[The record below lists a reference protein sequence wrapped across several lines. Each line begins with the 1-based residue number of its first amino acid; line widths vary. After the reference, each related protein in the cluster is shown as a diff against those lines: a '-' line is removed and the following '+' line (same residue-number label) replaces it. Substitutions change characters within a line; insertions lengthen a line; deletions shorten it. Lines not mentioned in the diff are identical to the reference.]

1 MNLGTYLT
9 RSALWF
15 ADRIA
20 IVHEEYRFNFR
31 QLNERVN
38 RLANALLGLGLQKGD
53 RVALLSANRHQLVEA
68 DFACYK
74 AGFVRVPLNARLSMP
89 ELIHML
95 NNSESNVLILGPEF
109 IEGIER
115 VRAQIPTVGHTIA
128 LSQTPPSMLDYETF
142 IQAASPDEPKAE
154 VGLDD
159 LCSLN
164 YTSGTT
170 GQLKA
175 VMMSHRNRICQARK
189 FLLVPDVNIQK
200 ESVMGHV
207 GPITHASGGMIL
219 PFIIR
224 GACNLILRTFEIKL
238 LLETIAREEV
248 THLFTVPTMLNFL
261 MAYPDLKKYNLSSIQ
276 MIMYGASPMPVER
289 IKQALEIFGPVLI
302 QGYGQ
307 TETTSGFTFLSK
319 DDHLFAGD
327 PKKMRRLASAG
338 LPSPECEVRVVN
350 EKGEDVKP
358 GELGEIIERGDD
370 AMLGYWKDPE
380 LTAETLR
387 DGWVYTRDM
396 ATVDEDGYIY
406 IVDRKSDMII
416 SGGFN
421 IYPSEVENALHVH
434 PAVFEA
440 AVIAV
445 PDEQWG
451 ESVKA
456 VVVLREGMKATEEE
470 IIEHCKKHLASYK
483 KPKSVDFVPELPKN
497 PYGKVLRRKL
507 REKYWVGQERM
518 VH

>member
-1 MNLGTYLT
+1 MNLGIYLT

-20 IVHEEYRFNFR
+20 IIHEDERFTFR
-31 QLNERVN
+31 QVNERTN
-38 RLANALLGLGLQKGD
+38 RLAQAFLGLGLQKGD
-53 RVALLSANRHQLVEA
+53 RVALLSANCHQLVEA
-68 DFACYK
+68 DYACYK
-74 AGFVRVPLNARLSMP
+74 TGLVRVPLNARLYMP

-95 NNSESNVLILGPEF
+95 NNSESTVLILGSEY
-109 IEGIER
+109 IEGIDR
-115 VRAQIPTVGHTIA
+115 VRLEIPAVRHYIA
-128 LSQTPPSMLDYETF
+128 LSQTPRSMMDYE
-142 IQAASPDEPKAE
+142 SLLRSHLSEEPEIE

-170 GQLKA
+170 GKLKA
-175 VMMSHRNRICQARK
+175 AMMSHRNRICQGKK
-189 FLLVPDVNIQK
+189 FLLIPDSAIQK
-200 ESVMGHV
+200 DSVMCHV
-207 GPITHASGGMIL
+207 GPVTHASGGMIL

-224 GACNLILRTFEIKL
+224 GGCNLILRGFEVKG
-238 LLETIAREEV
+238 LLETIEKEKV
-248 THLFTVPTMLNFL
+248 THLFMVPTMINFL
-261 MAYPDLKKYNLSSIQ
+261 MAYPDLKKYNLSSLQ
-276 MIMYGASPMPVER
+276 MIIYGASPMPIQR
-289 IKQALEIFGPVLI
+289 IKQALEVFGPILV

-307 TETTSGFTFLSK
+307 TETTSGFTFLCK
-319 DDHLFAGD
+319 DDHLITGD
-327 PKKMRRLASAG
+327 AKKQKRLASAG
-338 LPSPECEVRVVN
+338 LPSPECEVRVID
-350 EKGEDVKP
+350 EKGRDVKP
-358 GELGEIIERGDD
+358 GEVGEIIERGDD
-370 AMLGYWKDPE
+370 SMLGYWRDPE
-380 LTAETLR
+380 LTAETLK

-421 IYPSEVENALHVH
+421 IYPTEVENALHTH

-440 AVIAV
+440 TAIAV

-456 VVVLREGMKATEEE
+456 VVVLRPGMKATEEE
-470 IIEHCKKHLASYK
+470 IIEHCKQNLASFK
-483 KPKSVDFVPELPKN
+483 KPKSVEFVKELPKN

-507 REKYWVGQERM
+507 REQYWRGQDRM

>member
-38 RLANALLGLGLQKGD
+38 RLANAFLGLGLQKGD

-95 NNSESNVLILGPEF
+95 NNSESNALILGPEF

-115 VRAQIPTVGHTIA
+115 ARAQIPTVGHTIA
-128 LSQTPPSMLDYETF
+128 LSQTLPSMLDYETF
-142 IQAASPDEPKAE
+142 IHVASPDEPKAE

-238 LLETIAREEV
+238 LLETIAREKV

-261 MAYPDLKKYNLSSIQ
+261 MAYPDLKKYDLSSIQ

-358 GELGEIIERGDD
+358 GEVGEIIERGDD

-396 ATVDEDGYIY
+396 ATIDEDGYIY

>member
-38 RLANALLGLGLQKGD
+38 RLANAFLGLGLQKGD

-95 NNSESNVLILGPEF
+95 NNSESNALILGPEF

-128 LSQTPPSMLDYETF
+128 LSQTLPSMLDYETF
-142 IQAASPDEPKAE
+142 IHVASPDEPKAE
-154 VGLDD
+154 VGLND

-238 LLETIAREEV
+238 LLETIAREKV

-261 MAYPDLKKYNLSSIQ
+261 MAYPDLKKYDLSSIQ

-358 GELGEIIERGDD
+358 GEVGEIIERGDD

-396 ATVDEDGYIY
+396 ATIDEDGYIY

>member
-1 MNLGTYLT
+1 VNLGTYLI

-15 ADRIA
+15 ADRTA
-20 IVHEEYRFNFR
+20 IIHEGHRFTFR

-38 RLANALLGLGLQKGD
+38 RLANAFLELGLPKGD
-53 RVALLSANRHQLVEA
+53 RVALLSANRHELVEA

-74 AGFVRVPLNARLSMP
+74 TGLARVPLNARLSMP

-95 NNSESNVLILGPEF
+95 NNSESKVLILGPEF
-109 IEGIER
+109 IDGIER
-115 VRAQIPTVGHTIA
+115 VRSEIPMIRYYIA
-128 LSQTPPSMLDYETF
+128 LSQTPRTMVNYETLL
-142 IQAASPDEPKAE
+142 QGNSPEEPKVE
-154 VGLDD
+154 VGIAE

-170 GQLKA
+170 GKLKA
-175 VMMSHRNRICQARK
+175 AMMSHRNRICQAKK
-189 FLLVPDVNIQK
+189 FLLIPDVDIRK
-200 ESVMGHV
+200 DSVMCHV

-219 PFIIR
+219 PFIIQ
-224 GACNLILRTFEIKL
+224 GACNLILRGFDVKG
-238 LLETIAREEV
+238 LLETIQKEKV
-248 THLFTVPTMLNFL
+248 THLFTVPTMLNFM
-261 MAYPDLKKYNLSSIQ
+261 MAYPDLRKYDLSSIQ

-289 IKQALEIFGPVLI
+289 IKQALEVFGPVLV

-319 DDHLFAGD
+319 DDHLFVGD
-327 PKKMRRLASAG
+327 PKKERRLASAG

-350 EKGEDVKP
+350 EQGKDVKP
-358 GELGEIIERGDD
+358 GEVGEIIERGDD
-370 AMLGYWKDPE
+370 SMLGYWKDPE
-380 LTAETLR
+380 LTAETLK

-396 ATVDEDGYIY
+396 ATVDEEGYIY

-421 IYPSEVENALHVH
+421 IYPSEVENALHMH

-456 VVVLREGMKATEEE
+456 IVVLRPGMKASEEE
-470 IIEHCKKHLASYK
+470 IIEHCKKNLASFK
-483 KPKSVDFVPELPKN
+483 KPKTVDFVPELPKN

-507 REKYWVGQERM
+507 REKYWSGQERM

>member
-38 RLANALLGLGLQKGD
+38 RLANAFLGLGLQKGD

-238 LLETIAREEV
+238 LLETIAREKV

-261 MAYPDLKKYNLSSIQ
+261 MAYPDLKKYDLSSIQ

-358 GELGEIIERGDD
+358 GEVGEIIERGDD

-396 ATVDEDGYIY
+396 ATIDEDGYIY

>member
-15 ADRIA
+15 ADRMA
-20 IVHEEYRFNFR
+20 IIHEGHRFTFR
-31 QLNERVN
+31 RLNDRVN
-38 RLANALLGLGLQKGD
+38 RLAHAFLGLGLPKGD

-74 AGFVRVPLNARLSMP
+74 AGLVRVPLNARLSMP

-95 NNSESNVLILGPEF
+95 NNSESSVLILGPEF

-115 VRAQIPTVGHTIA
+115 VRSEIPTVRHYIA
-128 LSQTPPSMLDYETF
+128 LSQTPPSMLDYESF
-142 IQAASPDEPKAE
+142 LQVNSPDEPKVGA
-154 VGLDD
+154 GLDD

-170 GQLKA
+170 GKLKA

-200 ESVMGHV
+200 DGVMCHV

-219 PFIIR
+219 PFMIR
-224 GACNLILRTFEIKL
+224 GACNLILRTFDAQL
-238 LLETIAREEV
+238 LLETIEREKV

-261 MAYPDLKKYNLSSIQ
+261 MAYPDLKKYDLSSIQ

-289 IKQALEIFGPVLI
+289 IKQALGIFGPVLV

-319 DDHLFAGD
+319 DDHLFEGD
-327 PKKMRRLASAG
+327 PKKLRRLASAG

-350 EKGEDVKP
+350 EQGEDVKP
-358 GELGEIIERGDD
+358 GEVGEIIERGDD
-370 AMLGYWKDPE
+370 SMLGYWKDPE
-380 LTAETLR
+380 LTAETLK

-396 ATVDEDGYIY
+396 AAVDEDGYIY

-421 IYPSEVENALHVH
+421 IYPSEVENALHMN

-440 AVIAV
+440 AVVAV

-456 VVVLREGMKATEEE
+456 VVVLRPGMKATEEE
-470 IIEHCKKHLASYK
+470 VIEHCKKHLASFK
-483 KPKSVDFVPELPKN
+483 KPKSVDFSSELPKN

>member
-9 RSALWF
+9 RSALCF

-20 IVHEEYRFNFR
+20 IIHEGDRFTFR
-31 QLNERVN
+31 QVNERVN
-38 RLANALLGLGLQKGD
+38 RLAGTFLGLGLRKGD

-68 DFACYK
+68 DYACYK
-74 AGFVRVPLNARLSMP
+74 TGLVRVPLNARLSMP

-95 NNSESNVLILGPEF
+95 NNSESHVLVLGPEF
-109 IEGIER
+109 IEAIDR
-115 VRAQIPTVGHTIA
+115 VRAEIPSVRHYIA
-128 LSQTPPSMLDYETF
+128 LSRTPRTMLDYETLLQDRF
-142 IQAASPDEPKAE
+142 PGEPQVE
-154 VGLDD
+154 VGMDD

-170 GQLKA
+170 GTLKA
-175 VMMSHRNRICQARK
+175 AMMSHRNRICQAKK
-189 FLLVPDVNIQK
+189 FLLIPDVDIQK
-200 ESVMGHV
+200 DSVMCHV
-207 GPITHASGGMIL
+207 GPITHATGGMIL
-219 PFIIR
+219 PFMIR
-224 GACNLILRTFEIKL
+224 GACNLILRGFDAKL
-238 LLETIAREEV
+238 LLETIEKQKV

-261 MAYPDLKKYNLSSIQ
+261 MAYPDLKKYDLNSIR

-319 DDHLFAGD
+319 EDHLFQGN
-327 PKKMRRLASAG
+327 PKKLKRLASAG
-338 LPSPECEVRVVN
+338 LPSPECEVKVVN

-358 GELGEIIERGDD
+358 GEVGEIIERGDD
-370 AMLGYWKDPE
+370 SMLGYWRDPE
-380 LTAETLR
+380 LTAETLK

-421 IYPSEVENALHVH
+421 IYPTEVENALHMH

-440 AVIAV
+440 AAIAV
-445 PDEQWG
+445 PDEKWG

-456 VVVLREGMKATEEE
+456 VIVLRPGMKATEEE
-470 IIEHCKKHLASYK
+470 IIEHCKQNLASFK
-483 KPKSVDFVPELPKN
+483 KPKSVDFIKELPKN

-507 REKYWVGQERM
+507 REQYWTGQDRM

>member
-1 MNLGTYLT
+1 MNLGTFLT

-20 IVHEEYRFNFR
+20 IIHEGHRFTYRQF
-31 QLNERVN
+31 NERVN
-38 RLANALLGLGLQKGD
+38 RLGNAFLGLGLQKGD

-74 AGFVRVPLNARLSMP
+74 AGLVRVPLNARLSLP
-89 ELIHML
+89 EIIHQL
-95 NNSESNVLILGPEF
+95 NNSESSVLIFGPEF
-109 IEGIER
+109 IEAVER
-115 VRAQIPTVGHTIA
+115 VRSEIPTIRRYIA
-128 LSQTPPSMLDYETF
+128 LSQTPRSMLDYESL
-142 IQAASPDEPKAE
+142 IQEASPDEPKVE
-154 VGLDD
+154 VGLGD

-164 YTSGTT
+164 YTSGTM
-170 GQLKA
+170 GKLKA

-189 FLLVPDVNIQK
+189 FLLIPDVSIQK
-200 ESVMGHV
+200 DSVMGHV

-224 GACNLILRTFEIKL
+224 GACNLILRTFDLKL
-238 LLETIAREEV
+238 LLETIEKEKV
-248 THLFTVPTMLNFL
+248 THLFTVPTMLNFM

-276 MIMYGASPMPVER
+276 MIIYGASPMPVER
-289 IKQALEIFGPVLI
+289 IKQALEIFGPVLV

-307 TETTSGFTFLSK
+307 TETASGITYLSK
-319 DDHLFAGD
+319 DDHLFEGN
-327 PKKMRRLASAG
+327 PKKLRRLASAG

-350 EKGEDVKP
+350 EKGEDVQP
-358 GELGEIIERGDD
+358 GEVGEIIERGDD
-370 AMLGYWKDPE
+370 SMLGYWKAPE
-380 LTAETLR
+380 LTAETLKN
-387 DGWVYTRDM
+387 GWVYTRDM
-396 ATVDEDGYIY
+396 ATVDENGYIY

-421 IYPSEVENALHVH
+421 IYPSEVENTLHMH
-434 PAVFEA
+434 PAIFEA

-456 VVVLREGMKATEEE
+456 IVVLREGMKATEEE

-483 KPKSVDFVPELPKN
+483 KPKSVDFVSELPKN

-507 REKYWVGQERM
+507 RERHWVGQERM

>member
-1 MNLGTYLT
+1 MYLT

-15 ADRIA
+15 ADRLA
-20 IVHEEYRFNFR
+20 IIHEGHRFTFR
-31 QLNERVN
+31 QFNERVN
-38 RLANALLGLGLQKGD
+38 RLANAFLGLGLPKGD

-74 AGFVRVPLNARLSMP
+74 DGLVRVPLNARLSLP
-89 ELIHML
+89 EIVHML
-95 NNSESNVLILGPEF
+95 NNSESHVLILGPEF

-115 VRAQIPTVGHTIA
+115 VRSEIPTVRHYIA
-128 LSQTPPSMLDYETF
+128 LSQTPPSMFDYESL
-142 IQAASPDEPKAE
+142 IQEASPDEPKAE

-170 GQLKA
+170 GKLKA
-175 VMMSHRNRICQARK
+175 VMMSHRNRICQAKK
-189 FLLVPDVNIQK
+189 FLLIPDCVIQK
-200 ESVMGHV
+200 SSLMCHV

-224 GACNLILRTFEIKL
+224 GACNLILRTFDIKL
-238 LLETIAREEV
+238 LVETIEKQKV
-248 THLFTVPTMLNFL
+248 THLFTVPTMLNFM
-261 MAYPDLKKYNLSSIQ
+261 MAYPDLKKYDLSSIQ
-276 MIMYGASPMPVER
+276 MIIYGASPMPVER
-289 IKQALEIFGPVLI
+289 IKQALEIFGPVLV

-307 TETTSGFTFLSK
+307 TETASGFTFLSK
-319 DDHLFAGD
+319 EDHLFSGD
-327 PKKMRRLASAG
+327 AKRQRRLASAG

-350 EKGEDVKP
+350 EKGEDVTP
-358 GELGEIIERGDD
+358 GEVGEIIERGDD
-370 AMLGYWKDPE
+370 SMLGYWKDPE

-387 DGWVYTRDM
+387 NGWVYTRDM
-396 ATVDEDGYIY
+396 ATVDQEGYIY

-421 IYPSEVENALHVH
+421 IYPSEVENALHMH

-445 PDEQWG
+445 PDEEWG

-456 VVVLREGMKATEEE
+456 VVVLRPGTKATEEE
-470 IIEHCKKHLASYK
+470 IIEHCKKHLASFK
-483 KPKSVDFVPELPKN
+483 KPKSVEFVSELPKN

-507 REKYWVGQERM
+507 REKYWAGQERM